1 MSGTQS
7 TSRPY
12 THETSSIGS
21 ESTAHMGVRTVE
33 AVHKVL
39 GKYTRW
45 ALFISLG
52 LAAYIYSLDGTTTY
66 TYLQIAASYMDH
78 HSLIGTISVAQAI
91 IVAVGK
97 PVVAK
102 IADVRSRGFA
112 YVLVLF
118 FYVIGYIII
127 ASAKNI
133 ETIAGGIIL
142 YAVGYTGLQLL
153 TQIVIADITT
163 LQWRSLMSA
172 LMTLPF
178 VINVFVGSNISTSMI
193 KKGPDGW
200 RWGYG
205 MFAILVPAALAPLI
219 VTLLWAQRKAKRLNL
234 IPQRDASEP
243 IFVRMKDE
251 ATKLNIFGLLLLG
264 TSVALILLPM
274 TLAENAEG
282 GWDNPSM
289 IAMIV
294 IGFVIFPAFVFWES
308 RAKFPVVPVHF
319 FKNRSFLIA
328 ASVGFFD
335 FISFYI
341 SYTYL
346 FSFVFIVKPWS
357 LVNMTY
363 FSYTQTLSLTIFAIV
378 AGIIMRFTHR
388 AKPLLIAGLSIRLL
402 GCGLM
407 IHSRGANASD
417 AEIVWSQL
425 LQGIGGGFAAIASQ
439 TSAQASVPH
448 IDVAVLTASV
458 LLITEIGGAIG
469 SAIAGAIWTHLMPG
483 RLAFHLPFVPEADRQ
498 VLYGSILAASTFP
511 RDSPVRLGAIAA
523 YDDVMK
529 VMTITATAVAVIPWV
544 LAFLMPNWYLGEQQ
558 NAIDN
563 TDLKGEKVVNP
574 DVDGLGSVP
583 TAEGQ
588 RESDRESANL
598 DEKARTIA

>member
-1 MSGTQS
+1 MSTQP
-7 TSRPY
+7 TAPQNV
-12 THETSSIGS
+12 ETRSIAS
-21 ESTAHMGVRTVE
+21 DSTAHLGVRTVE
-33 AVHKVL
+33 ATHKVL
-39 GKYTRW
+39 GKYTKW

-78 HSLIGTISVAQAI
+78 HSLIGTITVAQTI

-97 PVVAK
+97 PIIAK
-102 IADVRSRGFA
+102 IADVRSRGLA
-112 YVLVLF
+112 YVLVLL
-118 FYVIGYIII
+118 FYVLGYIVI

-133 ETIAGGIIL
+133 ETIAGGKIL
-142 YAVGYTGLQLL
+142 YAIGYTGLQLL

-172 LMTLPF
+172 LMSLPF
-178 VINVFVGSNISTSMI
+178 VINVFIGGKISASMI
-193 KKGPDGW
+193 RKGPDGW

-219 VTLLWAQRKAKRLNL
+219 ITLLWAERKAKRLNL
-234 IPQRDASEP
+234 IVTRNEDRPFISRLKEGLN
-243 IFVRMKDE
+243 
-251 ATKLNIFGLLLLG
+251 KLNIFGLLLLG

-274 TLAENAEG
+274 TLAENARD
-282 GWDNPSM
+282 GWNNPSM

-294 IGFVIFPAFVFWES
+294 VGFVVFPAFVFWES
-308 RAKFPVVPVHF
+308 KANFPVVPLHF
-319 FKNRSFLIA
+319 FKNRTFLIA
-328 ASVGFFD
+328 AAVGFFD

-346 FSFVFIVKPWS
+346 FSFVYIVKPWS
-357 LVNMTY
+357 LENMTY
-363 FSYTQTLSLTIFAIV
+363 FSYTQTVSLTVFAIV

-388 AKPLLIAGLSIRLL
+388 AKPLLVIGLSIRLL

-407 IHSRGANASD
+407 IHSRGAQASD

-448 IDVAVLTASV
+448 IDVAMITASV
-458 LLITEIGGAIG
+458 LLITEIGGAVG
-469 SAIAGAIWTHLMPG
+469 SAIAGAIWTHMMPD
-483 RLAFHLPFVPEADRQ
+483 RLAAHLPFVPLADRQ

-511 RDSPVRLGAIAA
+511 RDSPVRIGAIQA

-529 VMTITATAVAVIPWV
+529 IMSIVATVVAVVP
-544 LAFLMPNWYLGEQQ
+544 LFLSLLMPNWYLGEQQ
-558 NAIDN
+558 NAVDN
-563 TDLKGEKVVNP
+563 TDLKGERVANP
-574 DVDGLGSVP
+574 DVDGTTGGE
-583 TAEGQ
+583 TAAAQ
-588 RESDRESANL
+588 READENSSTNV
-598 DEKARTIA
+598 DEKVRTAI